1 MIHRTVS
8 PDGKAKALI
17 LLKKTVEVPVE
28 GGTFN
33 SVTERSVPE

>member
-1 MIHRTVS
+1 MTHRTVG

-17 LLKKTVEVPVE
+17 LLKKTVEVSVE
-28 GGTFN
+28 EGTFD